1 MLYPKLPIAVMCLAM
16 AAACSKK
23 VKNQTQGE
31 YIAAVLSEDAVPA
44 ARTLPTRPAGGLVEG
59 KGKTLD
65 PEEAE
70 RRRNK
75 NMVEPIIFGT
85 SVAGITMSTRQSE
98 AMETLVYYGSNQ
110 SADFFQE
117 HIAVIWGGGADPV
130 PGLIVV
136 QEGYA
141 GKLKLADPYG
151 EVSIGDPLAGRIG
164 SINDLRTFILTIGAQ
179 FEGQPSTYDCEKA
192 LTCQLNEDDTL
203 YQLDFRRGGIYLNK
217 TADLSIALIY
227 FSQPQRFFAPLVDAM
242 VHNISIGGLTFQT
255 KRATAE
261 LRLGP
266 TIGEQL
272 ENGIIFTYYDRG
284 NFAVSWGAD
293 LTPAAFKAV
302 GAYAGGLDFGGA
314 VGVRKIGNSFASY
327 ATIDTTGKALL
338 LTLDRALNKRTD
350 PNYDCSVS
358 SNTVQATC
366 EAVIIEDVTPK
377 RLLLVIDR
385 SVYSFTHDAN
395 RTWLSVGMREP

>member
-16 AAACSKK
+16 AVACSKK

-31 YIAAVLSEDAVPA
+31 YVAAVLSEDAIPA
-44 ARTLPTRPAGGLVEG
+44 PRTLPTRPEGGFVEG

-75 NMVEPIIFGT
+75 NMIEPIVFGT
-85 SVAGITMSTRQSE
+85 SVAGITMNTRYSE
-98 AMETLVYYGSNQ
+98 AMEKLVYYGSNQ
-110 SADFFQE
+110 SADFFGE

-130 PGLIVV
+130 PGLIVI

-141 GKLKLADPYG
+141 GQLKLPDPYG
-151 EVSIGDPLAGRIG
+151 DVSVGQPMAGRIG
-164 SINDLRTFILTIGAQ
+164 SINDLRSFMLTVGAA
-179 FEGQPSTYDCEKA
+179 FEGQPNTYDCEKS
-192 LTCQLNEDDTL
+192 LTCQLNEDETL
-203 YQLDFRRGGIYLNK
+203 YQLDFRRGGIYINK

-227 FSQPQRFFAPLVDAM
+227 FSQPQRFFAPLVDAIL
-242 VHNISIGGLTFQT
+242 HNISIGGLTFQT

-266 TIGEQL
+266 SMGDQP
-272 ENGIIFTYYDRG
+272 ENGIVFSYYDRG
-284 NFAVSWGAD
+284 NFAVAWGTD
-293 LTPAAFKAV
+293 STPFAFKAV
-302 GAYAGGLDFGGA
+302 GKYAGPQNFGGTIGA
-314 VGVRKIGNSFASY
+314 RKIGDSFASY
-327 ATIDTTGKALL
+327 ATVDADGKALL
-338 LTLDRALNKRTD
+338 LALDRSLNQRAPD
-350 PNYDCSVS
+350 YDCSLATE
-358 SNTVQATC
+358 TVQATC
-366 EAVIIEDVTPK
+366 EAVVVDTVTPP

>member
-1 MLYPKLPIAVMCLAM
+1 MRYPKLPIAVMCLAM

-44 ARTLPTRPAGGLVEG
+44 TRTLPTRPEGGFVEG
-59 KGKTLD
+59 KGRALD

-75 NMVEPIIFGT
+75 NMIEPIVFGT
-85 SVAGITMSTRQSE
+85 SVAGITMNTRQSE
-98 AMETLVYYGSNQ
+98 AMDTLVYYASNQ

-130 PGLIVV
+130 PGLIVI

-141 GKLKLADPYG
+141 GKLKLPAPYG
-151 EVSIGDPLAGRIG
+151 EVTVGQAMAGRIG
-164 SINDLRTFILTIGAQ
+164 SINDLRSFMLAAGAL
-179 FEGQPSTYDCEKA
+179 FEGQAAGYDCEKA
-192 LTCQLNEDDTL
+192 LTCQFNEDENL
-203 YQLDFRRGGIYLNK
+203 FQLDFRRGGIYLNK
-217 TADLSIALIY
+217 TADLSIAFVY
-227 FSQPQRFFAPLVDAM
+227 FSQPQRFFAPLVDPIL
-242 VHNISIGGLTFQT
+242 HNNSIGGLTFQT

-266 TIGEQL
+266 TMGEQL
-272 ENGIIFTYYDRG
+272 ENGIVFSYYDRA

-293 LTPAAFKAV
+293 GTPAAFKAV
-302 GAYAGGLDFGGA
+302 GAYAGTQNFGPA
-314 VGVRKIGNSFASY
+314 IGVHKLGDSFASY
-327 ATIDTTGKALL
+327 ATVDATGKALL
-338 LTLDRALNKRTD
+338 FALDHALNNHAD
-350 PNYDCSVS
+350 PAFDCSLS
-358 SNTVQATC
+358 SDTVQATC
-366 EAVIIEDVTPK
+366 QAVVIDTVTPA

-385 SVYSFTHDAN
+385 SVYSFTLDAN